1 MLVLSRKVDER
12 IQVGDDVTITI
23 VRIGPA
29 SVRIGIDA
37 PAHMNIVRTE
47 LTELETAGA
56 SAGSMAGRS

>member
-12 IQVGDDVTITI
+12 LHIGDEIVITI

-37 PAHMNIVRTE
+37 PKWMNVRRSE
-47 LTELETAGA
+47 LPPLEPEED
-56 SAGSMAGRS
+56 SDSD